1 MVSVMSLE
9 ISTPADIV
17 STLEDLNPEAIMYDG
32 FDEALVGMIA
42 RCGTEPLAL
51 YDREKCL
58 QILMDKGA
66 TYEEAL
72 DYFCYNVEG
81 CWAGPN
87 TPFIGSFNLDPVG
100 IRYPVGEDIP
110 IQGNENATEI
120 FIGKYMSGT
129 PEAEE

>member
-1 MVSVMSLE
+1 MSIE

-17 STLEDLNPEAIMYDG
+17 STLEELNPEAIMYDG
-32 FDEALVGMIA
+32 FDEAIVGMVA

-58 QILMDKGA
+58 QILMDKGVS
-66 TYEEAL
+66 YEEAL

-87 TPFIGSFNLDPVG
+87 TPFIASFNLDPVG
-100 IRYPVGEDIP
+100 ISYTVCDDLP
-110 IQGNENATEI
+110 IEGNEQATEI
-120 FIGKYMSGT
+120 FLGRYVHGDPPS
-129 PEAEE
+129 EE